1 MKDLMYRII
10 APSQINSRSDG
21 RWTDALETMHF
32 YNSRTCYRLI
42 RYSESFIMCM
52 KATRQPVVLVTS
64 WIGCGMHIPSVMDKV
79 ADDQRCECEPQ
90 VELDGKKYPPK
101 AKPEASSD

>member
-1 MKDLMYRII
+1 
-10 APSQINSRSDG
+10 
-21 RWTDALETMHF
+21 
-32 YNSRTCYRLI
+32 
-42 RYSESFIMCM
+42 MCM
-52 KATRQPVVLVTS
+52 KATCGSCKKTS

-101 AKPEASSD
+101 AKPEASS